1 MRASERGFW
10 SQVEM
15 MRNRSA
21 IVAVIL
27 GLTLG
32 ALTGLSAFFG
42 WPMLG
47 HSKALAPPSHPKFA
61 EVRWPFPTDE
71 WGEGKAFRCA
81 AADCGVQV
89 SVYIRAKIGF
99 CSCLSGVS
107 DDNELDRLSDFSL
120 MGEKPSVLGAGHE
133 INVAWMKGRSR
144 AYTVVEPYQP
154 ASSAL
159 AIAFND
165 RCDAIVATATVAHD
179 PPTSFEP
186 SVIDFLNSEVIVRWA
201 EVTLGL

>member
-1 MRASERGFW
+1 MI
-10 SQVEM
+10 
-15 MRNRSA
+15 RSRSTV
-21 IVAVIL
+21 VAVIA
-27 GLTLG
+27 GLALG
-32 ALTGLSAFFG
+32 ALGGLSAFFG
-42 WPMLG
+42 WPMSV

-81 AADCGVQV
+81 AADCGVEV

-99 CSCLSGVS
+99 CNCLTGVS
-107 DDNELDRLSDFSL
+107 DDNELDRLSDFNL

-133 INVAWMKGRSR
+133 INIAWMKGRSR
-144 AYTVVEPYQP
+144 AYAVAAPYRAP
-154 ASSAL
+154 GSAL

-179 PPTSFEP
+179 PPTAIEP
-186 SVIDFLNSEVIVRWA
+186 SVIEFLNSEVIVHWA

>member
-1 MRASERGFW
+1 MIKT
-10 SQVEM
+10 
-15 MRNRSA
+15 RST
-21 IVAVIL
+21 IVAVIA
-27 GLTLG
+27 GFGLG
-32 ALTGLSAFFG
+32 ALAGLSAFFG
-42 WPMLG
+42 WPILV

-81 AADCGVQV
+81 AADCGVEV

-99 CSCLSGVS
+99 CNCLSGVS
-107 DDNELDRLSDFSL
+107 DDNELDRLSDFNL
-120 MGEKPSVLGAGHE
+120 MGEKPAVLGAGHE
-133 INVAWMKGRSR
+133 INIAWMKGRSR
-144 AYTVVEPYQP
+144 AYAVAEPYRAP
-154 ASSAL
+154 GSAL

-179 PPTSFEP
+179 PPTAIEP
-186 SVIDFLNSEVIVRWA
+186 SVIEFLNSEVIVHWA